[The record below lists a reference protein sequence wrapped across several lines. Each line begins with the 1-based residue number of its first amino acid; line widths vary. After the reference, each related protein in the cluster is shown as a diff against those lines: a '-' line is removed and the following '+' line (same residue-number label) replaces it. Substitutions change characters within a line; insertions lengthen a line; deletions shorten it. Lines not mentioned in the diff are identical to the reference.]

1 MKEIIP
7 KDDYGVFVDGHDVAL
22 VDDMWHSTLKRNTNM
37 FCVTLRKSL
46 SPNLG
51 SVKNFRSTILWS
63 QLTRMQ
69 AAKRIYAT

>member
-7 KDDYGVFVDGHDVAL
+7 KDDYGVFADSHDVAL
-22 VDDMWHSTLKRNTNM
+22 VDSRYVARYL
-37 FCVTLRKSL
+37 
-46 SPNLG
+46 
-51 SVKNFRSTILWS
+51 KNFGSTILWS